1 MIVSANRLLEPQKG
15 VSRASVAPDVIHP
28 NRQRRDLGLDSPAT
42 YCFFGSGP
50 KGLETGGIPSETEL
64 RRLCLA
70 RWCGSLFYAVHTKI
84 ASLLPYSPS
93 HGHKPP
99 RNRYFIPCLYRVITT
114 HSEYRDF
121 VDLPFAANRV
131 VDPLFSVYLFLALTP
146 RRYPAYHVTVNIP
159 YSKPIEAT
167 YLLPTR

>member
-1 MIVSANRLLEPQKG
+1 MFVSVNRLLEPQKG
-15 VSRASVAPDVIHP
+15 VSCFRRPRRHSPKP
-28 NRQRRDLGLDSPAT
+28 QRRDLGLDSPAT
-42 YCFFGSGP
+42 HCFFGSGP
-50 KGLETGGIPSETEL
+50 EGLETEGIPSETEL

-70 RWCGSLFYAVHTKI
+70 RRCGSFFYAVPTNI

-159 YSKPIEAT
+159 YSKPIAAT

>member
-1 MIVSANRLLEPQKG
+1 MLVSVNHLLEPQKG
-15 VSRASVAPDVIHP
+15 VSRASVAQTSFTQTVNDATLDWIHP
-28 NRQRRDLGLDSPAT
+28 RHIA
-42 YCFFGSGP
+42 FFGSGP
-50 KGLETGGIPSETEL
+50 EGLETGGIPSETEL

-70 RWCGSLFYAVHTKI
+70 RWCGSFFYAVHTKI
-84 ASLLPYSPS
+84 ASLLPYSSS

-131 VDPLFSVYLFLALTP
+131 VDPLFSVYLFLALTTRTLSRLP
-146 RRYPAYHVTVNIP
+146 CHRQH
-159 YSKPIEAT
+159 PIQQAN
-167 YLLPTR
+167 